1 MIRNNAC
8 YKIPAPCILVY
19 DDYNR
24 GRNFIV
30 GNYAIQAGKL
40 DLGIQC
46 TSGVTITN
54 NIVINARKFF
64 FKRSTYILMILTD
77 HMEYYLLFHI
87 RVVFLQVKDSL
98 LLMNW

>member
-64 FKRSTYILMILTD
+64 
-77 HMEYYLLFHI
+77 
-87 RVVFLQVKDSL
+87 
-98 LLMNW
+98 

>member
-8 YKIPAPCILVY
+8 YKVSGPCILVY

-30 GNYAIQAGKL
+30 GNYAILSGVE

-54 NIVINARKFF
+54 NVVLYASKFF
-64 FKRSTYILMILTD
+64 LLIHHIHIVMIITNLAKYILV
-77 HMEYYLLFHI
+77 FHT
-87 RVVFLQVKDSL
+87 RVVFQSK
-98 LLMNW
+98 